1 MKKNVKSAIFIR
13 FFLRVNRC
21 ECEEKVLLF
30 VFVETICSLLDYVRY
45 VFFKFEYK
53 FVTFCYLIVCDN
65 EHTMSITLPLLS
77 FEIQEQ
83 QFIKC
88 FCPSILSFY

>member
-1 MKKNVKSAIFIR
+1 MKKNVKKCDFYTF

-21 ECEEKVLLF
+21 ECEKVLLF

-53 FVTFCYLIVCDN
+53 FVTFCYLFVCDN
-65 EHTMSITLPLLS
+65 EHTMSITLP
-77 FEIQEQ
+77 
-83 QFIKC
+83 
-88 FCPSILSFY
+88 